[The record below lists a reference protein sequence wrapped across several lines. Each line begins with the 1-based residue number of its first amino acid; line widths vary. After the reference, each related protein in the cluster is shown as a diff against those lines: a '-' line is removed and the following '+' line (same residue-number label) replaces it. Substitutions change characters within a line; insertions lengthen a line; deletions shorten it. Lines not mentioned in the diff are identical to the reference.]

1 MRHLIRFV
9 GVCIIF
15 VGADLE
21 PKNIFDEVT
30 ALWFIEVI
38 VIAIG
43 ITIIE
48 HHARK

>member
-30 ALWFIEVI
+30 ALWFIEVLVIGTGISI
-38 VIAIG
+38 V
-43 ITIIE
+43 E
-48 HHARK
+48 YHARK